1 MIIDWKDILKISLV
15 VAVFVLIIVVS
26 GEAISK
32 LLL

>member
-15 VAVFVLIIVVS
+15 IGVFALIIIVS

>member
-1 MIIDWKDILKISLV
+1 MIIDWKDILKITLV

-32 LLL
+32 ILL